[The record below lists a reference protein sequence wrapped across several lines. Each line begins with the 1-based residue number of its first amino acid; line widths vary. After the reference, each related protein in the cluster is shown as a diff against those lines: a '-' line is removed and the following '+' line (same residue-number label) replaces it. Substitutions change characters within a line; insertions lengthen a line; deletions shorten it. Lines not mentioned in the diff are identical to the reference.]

1 MAFPDLVAPYQ
12 WNFRP
17 QRPRRPAWFTE
28 WPGGARMAVTLILL
42 HEWESTPTIARPMPK
57 GAHHTFDS
65 LALGG
70 REYGARFGVW
80 RLLGVLERHEGKAT
94 VVTSGRVG
102 ELFPASVREGNARGR
117 GLATQGWG
125 DGGRPTVCKAMD

>member
-70 REYGARFGVW
+70 REYGAPDSAFGVSSMSSTGTKSKPRSSRAGW
-80 RLLGVLERHEGKAT
+80 SPSCSRKAC
-94 VVTSGRVG
+94 
-102 ELFPASVREGNARGR
+102 AR
-117 GLATQGWG
+117 
-125 DGGRPTVCKAMD
+125 

>member
-42 HEWESTPTIARPMPK
+42 HEWESTPTIASWKAGRMRPCRSPK
-57 GAHHTFDS
+57 T
-65 LALGG
+65 
-70 REYGARFGVW
+70 R
-80 RLLGVLERHEGKAT
+80 
-94 VVTSGRVG
+94 
-102 ELFPASVREGNARGR
+102 
-117 GLATQGWG
+117 
-125 DGGRPTVCKAMD
+125 